1 MTAVED
7 TLKFAELPPGTTVM
21 LGGTVALA
29 ELLDSATTN
38 PAGGAALE
46 SVTVPVEGV
55 PPTTVVGETDSELT
69 DWANPVQH
77 IAAEIKTNNDLRNLG
92 WAISSSILSSKQG
105 GILPSSSYRVYL
117 APNYKADAW
126 ARLRNK
132 RQILNMNLLAR
143 ANQGFQLGQGR
154 RCLILSLE
162 QNIKFGLNSHFIQ
175 QFETANVGRIQ
186 GTRYQAQCQTLFRAL
201 RRDTFRQILDR
212 V

>member
-1 MTAVED
+1 MRLAASECPDDDAVICTGEFDMTAVED

-77 IAAEIKTNNDLRNLG
+77 IAAEIK
-92 WAISSSILSSKQG
+92 I
-105 GILPSSSYRVYL
+105 
-117 APNYKADAW
+117 
-126 ARLRNK
+126 
-132 RQILNMNLLAR
+132 
-143 ANQGFQLGQGR
+143 
-154 RCLILSLE
+154 
-162 QNIKFGLNSHFIQ
+162 
-175 QFETANVGRIQ
+175 
-186 GTRYQAQCQTLFRAL
+186 
-201 RRDTFRQILDR
+201 
-212 V
+212 